1 MSEFTFNLNGI
12 LVSDGGL
19 PKIPAGLSNLGGSL
33 YFGTADNDLTYTGND
48 AIVWDRINQERL
60 KRGLP
65 SLADIGY
72 PRPSDDVPAPAAS
85 TASTETFKI
94 KGPPG
99 MTLEQAQAI
108 FKQQAGTGALVGFNV
123 GDSLSA
129 ATQAADGLAAAAPQ
143 LSQGFAEA
151 AKLLPQG
158 TNTAAITAALGPN
171 GSAVSGQIRSA
182 LQGAGPAVASTLAIG
197 ATNFNQFTGSITSQ
211 IPGVVNSFRSALP
224 GAVSSAQANLP
235 GELTKMQAALPDG
248 IAGITNALNSVPING
263 INIADL
269 TKQIPGLGS
278 IGNLSS
284 TDVTGTLAQASKL
297 IGQASTEIS
306 NELGAGKFGFDAS
319 QLEKAGLIKP
329 GTAAAFLQQGANDLV
344 DVLKSPTVWT
354 GKDGVKGLGDLL
366 GNNNL
371 QNKIQQGLMTT
382 GLGDLKQLGIPTDK
396 LSPQALSGLAT
407 NAAKSVQDTLKWAT
421 GKPGLPAD
429 VKSKFDSMATNGA
442 FAVTLTQE
450 KTEEPVLKE
459 KIIEPS
465 ENTVNS
471 TTVDAAAARVVGND
485 KVPTVVTG
493 TATGEYIA
501 ISGFAQF
508 VRELTAAFDAL
519 QQRINAIN
527 SQYQTITQDQWNT
540 INNEAVALRATVRA
554 RIEALNAAALAEQN
568 NIPDSGQNFAQKT
581 ALRTFNDIIDTYLPA
596 MDQSSDKVR
605 QLIKDLANKIYTQAI
620 RVQTL
625 GT

>member
-1 MSEFTFNLNGI
+1 MSEFTFNLNGT
-12 LVSDGGL
+12 LASETGS
-19 PKIPAGLSNLGGSL
+19 PKFSISNLGGSL
-33 YFGTADNDLTYTGND
+33 YSGASDRDLTYTGND
-48 AIVWDRINQERL
+48 SIVWDRVNQERL
-60 KRGLP
+60 QRGLP
-65 SLADIGY
+65 GLLEIGY
-72 PRPSDDVPAPAAS
+72 PRPADDAVAPAAS
-85 TASTETFKI
+85 TNATETFTI

-108 FKQQAGTGALVGFNV
+108 FKQQISTGGLTGFKV

-143 LSQGFAEA
+143 LSQGLAAA
-151 AKLLPQG
+151 AKLLPPG
-158 TNTAAITAALGPN
+158 VNTAAINASLGPN
-171 GSAVSGQIRSA
+171 GLAATGQIRSA

-197 ATNFNQFTGSITSQ
+197 ATNFNQFAGSITSQ

-235 GELTKMQAALPDG
+235 GELTKMQAALPGG
-248 IAGITNALNSVPING
+248 IAGITNALNSVPTNG

-278 IGNLSS
+278 IGNLNASE
-284 TDVTGTLAQASKL
+284 VTGTLAQASKL
-297 IGQASTEIS
+297 IGQSAAEIS
-306 NELGAGKFGFDAS
+306 NSLGAGKFGFDAS
-319 QLEKAGLIKP
+319 QLEKAGLVKP

-366 GNNNL
+366 GNDNL

-407 NAAKSVQDTLKWAT
+407 NAAKSVPDALKWAT

-429 VKSKFDSMATNGA
+429 VKNKFDSMATNGA

-450 KTEEPVLKE
+450 KVEEPVLKE
-459 KIIEPS
+459 KIVEPS

-471 TTVDAAAARVVGND
+471 ATVDAAASRVVGND
-485 KVPTVVTG
+485 KVPSVVPDGADGLAKMAVITILRFVGDLAAQAETLFNTVD
-493 TATGEYIA
+493 
-501 ISGFAQF
+501 
-508 VRELTAAFDAL
+508 AF
-519 QQRINAIN
+519 QNR
-527 SQYQTITQDQWNT
+527 SSITQDEWDTLNQEYQV
-540 INNEAVALRATVRA
+540 IRATFNSRGKDL
-554 RIEALNAAALAEQN
+554 LNAAIEAVNALPNSPTKAKY
-568 NIPDSGQNFAQKT
+568 ISGINT
-581 ALRTFNDIIDTYLPA
+581 AKGNATVFIEGMKKLKQFVT
-596 MDQSSDKVR
+596 
-605 QLIKDLANKIYTQAI
+605 DLTNKIAT
-620 RVQTL
+620 
-625 GT
+625 

>member
-85 TASTETFKI
+85 SASTETFKI

-197 ATNFNQFTGSITSQ
+197 ATNFNQFAGSITSQ

-224 GAVSSAQANLP
+224 GAVSSTQANLP
-235 GELTKMQAALPDG
+235 DELAKMQAALPGG

-297 IGQASTEIS
+297 IGQSSAEIS
-306 NELGAGKFGFDAS
+306 NSLGAGKFGFDAS
-319 QLEKAGLIKP
+319 QLEKAGLVKP

-366 GNNNL
+366 GNDNL
-371 QNKIQQGLMTT
+371 QNKIQQGLMSS

-421 GKPGLPAD
+421 NKPGLPAD

-581 ALRTFNDIIDTYLPA
+581 ALRTFSDIIDTYLPA